1 MKKTNLRLNNFFILE
16 KGKSFYLSDI
26 DILNDW
32 RDANTKDL
40 QKFLKDNDIT
50 KKINELKKL
59 YDINSNVNF
68 ILPDFNK
75 YKKSLLKGGTKI
87 ISLDSN
93 PSM

>member
-32 RDANTKDL
+32 RDSNTKDL

-75 YKKSLLKGGTKI
+75 YKKSLQKGGTKI